1 MNSNNDLNL
10 KLFSVLKNI
19 VNEEDDNTFK
29 NIKEEISNQFDDEF
43 SKNQI
48 KNNLTFINPVNNI
61 NNSNVDI
68 NNFCNNFQEL
78 NLNNN
83 FYNLNTNKNNFF
95 SNNFYKNKNN
105 NFFKTDKNNSIKK
118 LNKNKNY
125 FIINNIN
132 LFYSPPNRKTIPIRT
147 FSFKSNNSNINHNNI
162 NNNSILKNFLIYE
175 PAAKYLDSLLS
186 IPGCI
191 TKKILS
197 KIKEKLLDLIKNQQ
211 TSRILQFYL
220 NYTSKSVI
228 HLIFLEIIDKL
239 IYLLIDPYANYFCLK
254 IFYHLNDSDRIQYL
268 KKISNNIE
276 IISNNKISTYP
287 IQCIIDNLKTNNEK
301 KIINKSIKNNLMK
314 LSLNIYGTHVL
325 EKIIDII
332 DYQYLKNIFNFVED
346 NFLLLSNNNNGICI
360 VKKFIFIEN
369 KFKLENFYKL
379 KNLLII
385 HAHSLIQNPFGNY
398 ALQFAF
404 KIWDKKDSIEIM
416 KKFYEKI
423 LFFSI
428 QKFSSNVIER
438 CIEISDEFSNYFL
451 NFIINNEN
459 SLNYLLIN
467 NYGNYVVKTLIKKY
481 EICDKNKFDIL
492 KIILKNNI
500 IKMNEIKLYDKWK
513 NYLFT

>member
-1 MNSNNDLNL
+1 MNSNTNLNL

-19 VNEEDDNTFK
+19 VNEEDDNSFN
-29 NIKEEISNQFDDEF
+29 NIKEEISNQFDEN
-43 SKNQI
+43 KNQT
-48 KNNLTFINPVNNI
+48 KNNLTFINSVNNI
-61 NNSNVDI
+61 NNSNVNI

-83 FYNLNTNKNNFF
+83 FYNLNKNKNNFF
-95 SNNFYKNKNN
+95 LNNVYKNQENKIFKIENKNIS
-105 NFFKTDKNNSIKK
+105 NF
-118 LNKNKNY
+118 NKNKNF

-132 LFYSPPNRKTIPIRT
+132 LFYSPPNKKTNPIRT
-147 FSFKSNNSNINHNNI
+147 FSFKSNNSNINQNNI
-162 NNNSILKNFLIYE
+162 NNNSILKNFQIYE
-175 PAAKYLDSLLS
+175 PAAKNLDSLLS

-220 NYTSKSVI
+220 EQTSKSVI

-254 IFYHLNDSDRIQYL
+254 IFYLLNDSDRIQYL
-268 KKISNNIE
+268 KKISINIE

-287 IQCIIDNLKTNNEK
+287 IQCIIENLKNNNEK
-301 KIINKSIKNNLMK
+301 KIINKCIKNNLMK

-332 DYQYLKNIFNFVED
+332 DYQYLKNIFNFVEE

-369 KFKLENFYKL
+369 KFKSENFYKL
-379 KNLLII
+379 KNLFII

-404 KIWDKKDSIEIM
+404 KIWDIKDSIEIM

-438 CIEISDEFSNYFL
+438 CIEISDEFSNYFI
-451 NFIINNEN
+451 NFIFNNEN

-467 NYGNYVVKTLIKKY
+467 NYGNYVVQTLIKKL
-481 EICDKNKFDIL
+481 EICDKNKFDVFKNIL
-492 KIILKNNI
+492 KENI
-500 IKMNEIKLYDKWK
+500 IKINETKLYDKWK